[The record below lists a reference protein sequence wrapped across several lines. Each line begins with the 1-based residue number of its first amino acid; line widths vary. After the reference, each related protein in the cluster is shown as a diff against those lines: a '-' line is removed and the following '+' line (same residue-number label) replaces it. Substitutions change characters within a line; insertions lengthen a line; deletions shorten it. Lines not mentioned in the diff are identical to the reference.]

1 MIYKESNREKLAT
14 RLEGLRKVMAENLAA
29 SYTQLGKKSVLPV
42 EDLPWS
48 VFSLGIGMMLQFYI
62 DPDGLPGG
70 VYERALQQLLK

>member
-14 RLEGLRKVMAENLAA
+14 RLEGLRKVMAENLATLYA
-29 SYTQLGKKSVLPV
+29 QLGKKPVLPV
-42 EDLPWS
+42 QDLPWS